1 MPGWLPARPVGRTR
15 CALVCTLV
23 LEVGP
28 QNIRINSVS
37 PSIIDT
43 PMGSDALTTEEAAL
57 PFRKHT
63 PLGHIGQPEEVADD
77 VACYCIV
84 RRPGFVIGQC
94 LLVDGGFPPAG
105 LRPWY
110 RGLAALAP

>member
-1 MPGWLPARPVGRTR
+1 M
-15 CALVCTLV
+15 CTLA

-63 PLGHIGQPEEVADD
+63 PLGHIGQ
-77 VACYCIV
+77 
-84 RRPGFVIGQC
+84 C
-94 LLVDGGFPPAG
+94 LLVDGGFPLAG
-105 LRPWY
+105 LRLWY